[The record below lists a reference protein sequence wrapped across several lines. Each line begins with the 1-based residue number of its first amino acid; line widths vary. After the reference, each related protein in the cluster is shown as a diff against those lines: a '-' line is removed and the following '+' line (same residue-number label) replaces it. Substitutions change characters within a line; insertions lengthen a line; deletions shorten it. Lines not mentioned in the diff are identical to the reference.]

1 METNFIWKERKRNAL
16 GLPWTFTKYAL
27 TDDRLFITS
36 GLLKTVEDEV
46 RLYRIVDLS
55 LSQTLSQKIFGIGT
69 IQVSSADKS
78 MRDFEIKNI
87 KKPRDVKEQLSK
99 LVEEN
104 RDKKRV
110 TNREFMG
117 EDADF
122 GDDDGTSVELVS
134 HEVAGDLMSC
144 FVEGF
149 LIRNGSQFFC
159 LFFVD
164 HATGKNVLF
173 ECFNHVFGYLY
184 KRKSRKAFS
193 L

>member
-46 RLYRIVDLS
+46 RLYRIMDLS

-69 IQVSSADKS
+69 ILVSSADKS

-117 EDADF
+117 KEADF
-122 GDDDGTSVELVS
+122 GDDD
-134 HEVAGDLMSC
+134 D
-144 FVEGF
+144 
-149 LIRNGSQFFC
+149 R
-159 LFFVD
+159 
-164 HATGKNVLF
+164 
-173 ECFNHVFGYLY
+173 
-184 KRKSRKAFS
+184 
-193 L
+193 

>member
-27 TDDRLFITS
+27 THDRLFITS

-46 RLYRIVDLS
+46 RLYRIMDLS

-69 IQVSSADKS
+69 ILVSSADKS

-117 EDADF
+117 EEDDF
-122 GDDDGTSVELVS
+122 GDDD
-134 HEVAGDLMSC
+134 D
-144 FVEGF
+144 
-149 LIRNGSQFFC
+149 R
-159 LFFVD
+159 
-164 HATGKNVLF
+164 
-173 ECFNHVFGYLY
+173 
-184 KRKSRKAFS
+184 
-193 L
+193 

>member
-46 RLYRIVDLS
+46 RLYRIMDLS

-69 IQVSSADKS
+69 ILVSSADKS

-104 RDKKRV
+104 REKKRV

-122 GDDDGTSVELVS
+122 GDDD
-134 HEVAGDLMSC
+134 D
-144 FVEGF
+144 
-149 LIRNGSQFFC
+149 R
-159 LFFVD
+159 
-164 HATGKNVLF
+164 
-173 ECFNHVFGYLY
+173 
-184 KRKSRKAFS
+184 
-193 L
+193 

>member
-27 TDDRLFITS
+27 TDDRLFITT

-46 RLYRIVDLS
+46 RLYRIMDLS

-87 KKPRDVKEQLSK
+87 KKPREVKEQLSR

-117 EDADF
+117 DDTDF
-122 GDDDGTSVELVS
+122 DDD
-134 HEVAGDLMSC
+134 DD
-144 FVEGF
+144 
-149 LIRNGSQFFC
+149 R
-159 LFFVD
+159 
-164 HATGKNVLF
+164 
-173 ECFNHVFGYLY
+173 
-184 KRKSRKAFS
+184 
-193 L
+193 

>member
-46 RLYRIVDLS
+46 RLYRIMDLS

-69 IQVSSADKS
+69 ILVSSADKS

-117 EDADF
+117 EEADL
-122 GDDDGTSVELVS
+122 GDDD
-134 HEVAGDLMSC
+134 D
-144 FVEGF
+144 
-149 LIRNGSQFFC
+149 R
-159 LFFVD
+159 
-164 HATGKNVLF
+164 
-173 ECFNHVFGYLY
+173 
-184 KRKSRKAFS
+184 
-193 L
+193 

>member
-46 RLYRIVDLS
+46 RLYRIMDLA

-69 IQVSSADKS
+69 ILVSSADKS

-117 EDADF
+117 EEADF
-122 GDDDGTSVELVS
+122 GDDD
-134 HEVAGDLMSC
+134 D
-144 FVEGF
+144 
-149 LIRNGSQFFC
+149 R
-159 LFFVD
+159 
-164 HATGKNVLF
+164 
-173 ECFNHVFGYLY
+173 
-184 KRKSRKAFS
+184 
-193 L
+193 

>member
-46 RLYRIVDLS
+46 RLYRIMDLS

-69 IQVSSADKS
+69 ILVSSADKS

-117 EDADF
+117 EEADF
-122 GDDDGTSVELVS
+122 GDDD
-134 HEVAGDLMSC
+134 D
-144 FVEGF
+144 
-149 LIRNGSQFFC
+149 Q
-159 LFFVD
+159 
-164 HATGKNVLF
+164 
-173 ECFNHVFGYLY
+173 
-184 KRKSRKAFS
+184 
-193 L
+193 

>member
-1 METNFIWKERKRNAL
+1 METDFIWKERKRNAL

-46 RLYRIVDLS
+46 RLYRIMDLS

-69 IQVSSADKS
+69 ILVSSADKS

-87 KKPRDVKEQLSK
+87 KKPRDGKEQLSK

-122 GDDDGTSVELVS
+122 GDDD
-134 HEVAGDLMSC
+134 D
-144 FVEGF
+144 
-149 LIRNGSQFFC
+149 R
-159 LFFVD
+159 
-164 HATGKNVLF
+164 
-173 ECFNHVFGYLY
+173 
-184 KRKSRKAFS
+184 
-193 L
+193 

>member
-46 RLYRIVDLS
+46 RLYRIMDLS

-69 IQVSSADKS
+69 ILVSSADKS
-78 MRDFEIKNI
+78 MSDFEIKNI

-122 GDDDGTSVELVS
+122 GDDD
-134 HEVAGDLMSC
+134 D
-144 FVEGF
+144 
-149 LIRNGSQFFC
+149 R
-159 LFFVD
+159 
-164 HATGKNVLF
+164 
-173 ECFNHVFGYLY
+173 
-184 KRKSRKAFS
+184 
-193 L
+193 